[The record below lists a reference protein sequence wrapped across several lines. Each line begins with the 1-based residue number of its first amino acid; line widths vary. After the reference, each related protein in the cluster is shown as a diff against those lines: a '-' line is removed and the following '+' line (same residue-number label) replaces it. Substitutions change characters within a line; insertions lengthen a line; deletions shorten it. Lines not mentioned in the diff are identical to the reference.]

1 MKYLECAVDMA
12 TFTYRAYDANGGN
25 ADGQIETLSLEMAKK
40 QLQDK
45 QLMVVEITED
55 GVVSDGIQLL
65 TRRRVSAKEIEYLT
79 GELSLL
85 LNSGVTIDRGLGIIR
100 RNSTSAPQ
108 AKLVANLHD
117 AIRRGE
123 SLSDAMATEEIFN
136 PLYINLV
143 KLGEASGTLPR
154 VFARLSEDIKFQ
166 SELKSKITQALIY
179 PAVIFSVCILCV
191 VFVFNYIVPQ
201 MSGLFEG
208 MPEIPFYTAAL
219 LDLSDWMIKY
229 QWFLLLG
236 IIAIIAAIVSAT
248 KNPLGRAYLDS
259 IITRLP
265 ILDKLFILIER
276 IRFNT
281 AIAMML
287 ESGIL
292 INRCL
297 EMALGSVKNQ
307 KLRQGLTAAKERVK
321 KGDTLTA
328 ALRTSP
334 LYNDFA
340 ISLIEVGEES
350 GALGPVFSEISGR
363 SRREFESWVD
373 RMTSLLEPLLILV
386 MGGIVGGVV
395 VVMLL
400 SIVSVN
406 EVGF

>member
-1 MKYLECAVDMA
+1 MA

-25 ADGQIETLSLEMAKK
+25 ADGQIETLSLEIAKK

-45 QLMVVEITED
+45 ELMVVEITED
-55 GVVSDGIQLL
+55 GVASNGIQLL

-236 IIAIIAAIVSAT
+236 IIAIIAVIVSAT
-248 KNPLGRAYLDS
+248 KNPVGRAYLDS

-350 GALGPVFSEISGR
+350 GALGPVFSETSGR

>member
-1 MKYLECAVDMA
+1 MA

-25 ADGQIETLSLEMAKK
+25 ADGQIETLSLEIAKK

-55 GVVSDGIQLL
+55 GVLSGGIQLL

-219 LDLSDWMIKY
+219 LELSD
-229 QWFLLLG
+229 
-236 IIAIIAAIVSAT
+236 
-248 KNPLGRAYLDS
+248 
-259 IITRLP
+259 
-265 ILDKLFILIER
+265 
-276 IRFNT
+276 
-281 AIAMML
+281 
-287 ESGIL
+287 
-292 INRCL
+292 
-297 EMALGSVKNQ
+297 
-307 KLRQGLTAAKERVK
+307 
-321 KGDTLTA
+321 
-328 ALRTSP
+328 
-334 LYNDFA
+334 
-340 ISLIEVGEES
+340 
-350 GALGPVFSEISGR
+350 
-363 SRREFESWVD
+363 
-373 RMTSLLEPLLILV
+373 
-386 MGGIVGGVV
+386 
-395 VVMLL
+395 
-400 SIVSVN
+400 
-406 EVGF
+406 

>member
-25 ADGQIETLSLEMAKK
+25 ADGQIETLSLEIAKK

-45 QLMVVEITED
+45 QLMVVDITED
-55 GVVSDGIQLL
+55 GVVSDGIQFL

-248 KNPLGRAYLDS
+248 KNPVGRAYLDS

-350 GALGPVFSEISGR
+350 GALGPVFSETSGR

>member
-25 ADGQIETLSLEMAKK
+25 ADGQIETLSLEIAKK

-45 QLMVVEITED
+45 QLMVVDITED
-55 GVVSDGIQLL
+55 GVVSDGIQFL

-248 KNPLGRAYLDS
+248 KNPVGRAYLDS

-307 KLRQGLTAAKERVK
+307 KLRQGLTA
-321 KGDTLTA
+321 
-328 ALRTSP
+328 TSP

>member
-1 MKYLECAVDMA
+1 MKYSECAVDMA

-25 ADGQIETLSLEMAKK
+25 ADGQIETLSLEIARK

-45 QLMVVEITED
+45 QLMVVDITED
-55 GVVSDGIQLL
+55 GVVSDGIQFL

-191 VFVFNYIVPQ
+191 VFVLWCPCHCQYHP
-201 MSGLFEG
+201 MST
-208 MPEIPFYTAAL
+208 YL
-219 LDLSDWMIKY
+219 L
-229 QWFLLLG
+229 
-236 IIAIIAAIVSAT
+236 V
-248 KNPLGRAYLDS
+248 
-259 IITRLP
+259 
-265 ILDKLFILIER
+265 
-276 IRFNT
+276 
-281 AIAMML
+281 
-287 ESGIL
+287 
-292 INRCL
+292 
-297 EMALGSVKNQ
+297 
-307 KLRQGLTAAKERVK
+307 
-321 KGDTLTA
+321 
-328 ALRTSP
+328 
-334 LYNDFA
+334 
-340 ISLIEVGEES
+340 
-350 GALGPVFSEISGR
+350 
-363 SRREFESWVD
+363 
-373 RMTSLLEPLLILV
+373 
-386 MGGIVGGVV
+386 
-395 VVMLL
+395 
-400 SIVSVN
+400 
-406 EVGF
+406 